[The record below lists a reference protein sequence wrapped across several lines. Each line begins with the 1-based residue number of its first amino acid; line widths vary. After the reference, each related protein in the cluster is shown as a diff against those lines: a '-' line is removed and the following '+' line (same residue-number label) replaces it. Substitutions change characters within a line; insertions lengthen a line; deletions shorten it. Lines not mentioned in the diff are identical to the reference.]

1 VVTDASSNLVSLEY
15 TSLNTPST
23 LVARDVFG
31 NFVASTIT
39 AGNLFLNSL
48 SSMAGVPTPGVLVL
62 DTQTVK
68 TQTYATLAANLNVPS
83 INPINVAPSI
93 NAQGLW
99 LEWNSSEVK
108 PGSPP
113 TTNGESFI
121 INQKGLGGGGIIF
134 AKSDTPIIPNNIER
148 LGRFDDNG
156 VFYNYTT
163 GAYGIGDAGASNH
176 SLDYTNPYYAF
187 LQNGMLCGNYPG
199 YIAAWQ
205 PAEAG
210 FGTPQSSNS
219 GSGGSIR
226 TRDGGYAIQF
236 AVRNSIGAVSNSQMD
251 GETLNPNQWALSIYV
266 TEIATGRTG
275 RFVSFVENEAD
286 CQLEIGHGTAGSP
299 AQSPG
304 FGTPGSQNIRPGNHG
319 GRQIN
324 F

>member
-1 VVTDASSNLVSLEY
+1 
-15 TSLNTPST
+15 
-23 LVARDVFG
+23 VALSCGGLLAFG
-31 NFVASTIT
+31 NVEAD
-39 AGNLFLNSL
+39 NN
-48 SSMAGVPTPGVLVL
+48 
-62 DTQTVK
+62 
-68 TQTYATLAANLNVPS
+68 NV
-83 INPINVAPSI
+83 
-93 NAQGLW
+93 
-99 LEWNSSEVK
+99 
-108 PGSPP
+108 
-113 TTNGESFI
+113 T
-121 INQKGLGGGGIIF
+121 
-134 AKSDTPIIPNNIER
+134 
-148 LGRFDDNG
+148 
-156 VFYNYTT
+156 
-163 GAYGIGDAGASNH
+163 YGIGNNGASNYVL
-176 SLDYTNPYYAF
+176 SPARAY
-187 LQNGMLCGNYPG
+187 LQDGMLCGNYPG

-205 PAEAG
+205 PAEAD

-286 CQLEIGHGTAGSP
+286 CQLEIGHGTVGSP